1 MKLSSQPAHKS
12 DNPIN
17 IPQSLPLLKLKD
29 LVVFPNVVVPLVV
42 RDSFISRLEE
52 FETSQKPLVAVA
64 YPEDNEDGKGI
75 LRIGIIAQVLK
86 MIRMKDSSIRLLIQG
101 LQRVDLGRRY
111 MADEMDSCMP
121 TLVKDTPSDSSE
133 YIELRRNLIVLFR
146 DMVALTPN
154 LSDDLLEAAHGIE
167 NAGLLAD
174 FIAANVDLPIQE
186 KKQIISSCS
195 AIERAQLML
204 DILVRERNLLELSKK
219 IQSKVKSELDKD
231 QREYYLREQLKVIR
245 KELGE
250 DDHQRAEYEKLEAR
264 IREADLSDEARS
276 TAQRELL
283 RLRHISPAAAEYG
296 LARTYLEWILSL
308 PWKSGR
314 NEQVSIENAQRV
326 LDEDHFGLD
335 DIKERIIEFLA
346 VRQLRK
352 DNRGPILC
360 LSGPPGV
367 GKTSLGRSVAR
378 ALNRPFCRIALGGIH
393 DEAEIRG
400 HRRTYI
406 GSLPGRIIQLL
417 RRVGV
422 NNPVVLLDELD
433 KTASSNN
440 SAVNSALL
448 EVLDPE
454 QNSSFTDNYL
464 EIPFDLSQ
472 IFFIATANMVNQV
485 PPALRDRLEVMEISG
500 YTPNEKREIA
510 LRHLLPRQLDDNG
523 LTVDNFSLESNTLKM
538 IIDDYTNEAGVR
550 NLERKIASIA
560 RKVAVQII
568 TGENNIDVN
577 TDNLKNYLGN
587 ITSNHSVAEREPSI
601 GVSTALAWTSA
612 GGEILFVETLLM
624 PGRSQLELTGQ
635 LGEIMRES
643 AIAAHSYLKA
653 NSSALNIDP
662 SQVDNND
669 IHIHIPAGATPKDGP
684 SAGLA
689 LITALAS
696 TYTGRPVRCDLAMT
710 GEITLRGKVLPVG
723 GVKEKSLAA
732 FRAGIHEL
740 ILPADN
746 KPDIQDIPAE
756 VRDRIKFHLVD
767 NISEALDISLI

>member
-1 MKLSSQPAHKS
+1 MKLSSQTARKS

-17 IPQSLPLLKLKD
+17 IPQSLPLVKLKD

-42 RDSFISRLEE
+42 RDSFISRLDE
-52 FETSQKPLVAVA
+52 FETSQKPLIAVA
-64 YPEDNEDGKGI
+64 YPENNDDGKSI
-75 LRIGIIAQVLK
+75 LRIGTIAQVLK

-111 MADEMDSCMP
+111 MADDMDSCMP

-133 YIELRRNLIVLFR
+133 YVELKRNMLVLFR
-146 DMVALTPN
+146 ELIALTPN
-154 LSDDLLEAAHGIE
+154 LSDDLLEAAHGID

-174 FIAANVDLPIQE
+174 FIAANVDLPLQE
-186 KKQIISSCS
+186 KKQLVSSCS
-195 AIERAQLML
+195 VIERAQLML

-250 DDHQRAEYEKLEAR
+250 DDHQRAEYERLENR

-308 PWKSGR
+308 PWNSR
-314 NEQVSIENAQRV
+314 NEERISIEKAQRV
-326 LDEDHFGLD
+326 LDEDHYGLGE
-335 DIKERIIEFLA
+335 IKERIIEFLA

-378 ALNRPFCRIALGGIH
+378 ALSRPFCRIALGGIH

-406 GSLPGRIIQLL
+406 GSLPGRMIQLV

-422 NNPVVLLDELD
+422 NNPVILLDELD
-433 KTASSNN
+433 KTSSGNS
-440 SAVNSALL
+440 SAVTSALL
-448 EVLDPE
+448 EVLDLE

-464 EIPFDLSQ
+464 EIPFNLSQ
-472 IFFIATANMVNQV
+472 VFFIATANMVSQV

-500 YTPNEKREIA
+500 YTPNEKKEIA
-510 LRHLLPRQLDDNG
+510 VRHLLPRQLDDNG
-523 LTVDNFSLESNTLKM
+523 LTGDNFSFETSTLKM

-550 NLERKIASIA
+550 NLERRIATIA
-560 RKVAVQII
+560 RKAAVRIINGESRISVVADQLQ
-568 TGENNIDVN
+568 D
-577 TDNLKNYLGN
+577 YLGN
-587 ITSNHSVAEREPSI
+587 PTSNHSVAERQPAT
-601 GVSTALAWTSA
+601 GVATALAWTSA
-612 GGEILFVETLLM
+612 GGEILFVEALLM

-643 AIAAHSYLKA
+643 AIAAHSYLRA
-653 NSSALNIDP
+653 NSSKLNIDP
-662 SQVDNND
+662 AKVENHD

-696 TYTGRPVRCDLAMT
+696 LYTGKPVRCDLAMT
-710 GEITLRGKVLPVG
+710 GEITLRGKVLAVG

-732 FRAGIHEL
+732 FRAGIREL

-756 VRDRIKFHLVD
+756 VRDQIRFHLVE
-767 NISEALDISLI
+767 NIVEALEIALI